1 MIRLLLVDD
10 ESLIRRGLK
19 ALLKLEA
26 DLEIVGEGENGIDAI
41 AKVESLQPDV
51 VLMDIRM
58 PIMDGVAA
66 TRQICQQFST
76 KVLILTTFADED
88 YVAQALRYGAAGYL
102 LKDTPSEELA
112 QAIRMVHKGYTQLG
126 PGIGK
131 VMEQI
136 PAISKSIPPGWDEL
150 TPRELDIL
158 KLIAKGASNREIAE
172 TLYIAEKTVKN
183 NVTRILSRLN
193 LRDRTQAAIIASSLL
208 SVTDTR
214 RERRDHQI

>member
-66 TRQICQQFST
+66 TRQICQQFSNT
-76 KVLILTTFADED
+76 KILVFTTFADED

-112 QAIRMVHKGYTQLG
+112 QAIRMVQDT
-126 PGIGK
+126 PN
-131 VMEQI
+131 
-136 PAISKSIPPGWDEL
+136 WDQE
-150 TPRELDIL
+150 
-158 KLIAKGASNREIAE
+158 
-172 TLYIAEKTVKN
+172 
-183 NVTRILSRLN
+183 
-193 LRDRTQAAIIASSLL
+193 
-208 SVTDTR
+208 
-214 RERRDHQI
+214 

>member
-19 ALLKLEA
+19 ALLKLEG
-26 DLEIVGEGENGIDAI
+26 DLEVIGEAENGQNALLLI
-41 AKVESLQPDV
+41 ESLQPDI

-66 TRQICQQFST
+66 TKEVAARFPQI
-76 KVLILTTFADED
+76 KVLVLTTFADED

-112 QAIRMVHKGYTQLG
+112 QAVRMVHKGYTQLG
-126 PGIGK
+126 PGLAK

-136 PAISKSIPPGWDEL
+136 PVVTKSPPPGWDEL
-150 TPRELDIL
+150 TPRELEIL
-158 KLIAKGASNREIAE
+158 KLIATGASNREIAE
-172 TLYIAEKTVKN
+172 TLYITEKTVKN
-183 NVTRILSRLN
+183 NITRILDRLN
-193 LRDRTQAAIIASSLL
+193 LRDRTQVAIVANSF
-208 SVTDTR
+208 
-214 RERRDHQI
+214 

>member
-10 ESLIRRGLK
+10 ENLIRRGLK

-26 DLEIVGEGENGIDAI
+26 DLEIVGEAENGTDAI
-41 AKVESLQPDV
+41 AQVEKLQPDV

-76 KVLILTTFADED
+76 TKIIILTTFADED

-112 QAIRMVHKGYTQLG
+112 QAIRMVYKGYTQLG

-131 VMEQI
+131 VMGQI
-136 PAISKSIPPGWDEL
+136 PVASKSTPPGWEEL
-150 TPRELDIL
+150 TPRELEIL
-158 KLIAKGASNREIAE
+158 KLIAKGSSNREIAE
-172 TLYIAEKTVKN
+172 ALYIAEKTVKN
-183 NVTRILSRLN
+183 HVTRILDRLS

-208 SVTDTR
+208 GVDN
-214 RERRDHQI
+214 

>member
-19 ALLKLEA
+19 ALLKLEK
-26 DLEIVGEGENGIDAI
+26 DLEIVGEAENGQDAI
-41 AKVESLQPDV
+41 AKVESLHPDV

-66 TRQICQQFST
+66 THQICQQFNTTSNT
-76 KVLILTTFADED
+76 IKILILTTFADEE

-102 LKDTPSEELA
+102 LKDTPCEELA

-126 PGIGK
+126 PGLGK

-136 PAISKSIPPGWDEL
+136 PISTSSPPSGWDEL

-158 KLIAKGASNREIAE
+158 QLIAKGASNREISEA
-172 TLYIAEKTVKN
+172 LYITEKTVKN
-183 NVTRILSRLN
+183 NITRILDRLN
-193 LRDRTQAAIIASSLL
+193 LRDRTQAAIIAST
-208 SVTDTR
+208 VWR
-214 RERRDHQI
+214 N

>member
-66 TRQICQQFST
+66 TRQICQQFSNT
-76 KVLILTTFADED
+76 KILVFTTFADED

-136 PAISKSIPPGWDEL
+136 PATSKSIPPGWDEL

-208 SVTDTR
+208 DVDN
-214 RERRDHQI
+214 